1 MTDFSNIFD
10 LPTDPVNNIS
20 LNMKEEGAQQTQTQT
35 QLTQQQMSLD
45 PTTISQIVNGL
56 QQASIAGATQL
67 SSRDIQQE
75 SSIHNID
82 EHVQPN
88 FVPKPPQEQRNYIQE
103 DEYELNSNYKVNNRY
118 EVSTLD
124 QMYDEI
130 QTPLLLAVLYFLFQ
144 LPIVKKFLF
153 QYLPFLF
160 LTDGNMNFSGFV
172 FISALFGMIFYI
184 INIGLVQFNKF

>member
-1 MTDFSNIFD
+1 MSDFSNIFD

-20 LNMKEEGAQQTQTQT
+20 LNMKEEGAQQTQT

-88 FVPKPPQEQRNYIQE
+88 FVLKPPQEQRNYIQE

-118 EVSTLD
+118 EVSALD